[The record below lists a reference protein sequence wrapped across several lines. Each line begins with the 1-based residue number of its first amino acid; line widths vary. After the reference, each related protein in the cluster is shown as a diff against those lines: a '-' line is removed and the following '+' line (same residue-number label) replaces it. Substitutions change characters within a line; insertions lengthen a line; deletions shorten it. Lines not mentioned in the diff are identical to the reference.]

1 MLTRDALTQG
11 LPCIVVKPDLKK
23 QRFARAAD
31 ADATPGI
38 KQPRTYT
45 SCREW
50 RRLLVDLKV
59 SVDTDAPA
67 RIDARDA
74 RRLFCLIKGFQLD
87 QRVTMPERAK

>member
-1 MLTRDALTQG
+1 MLTRDAL
-11 LPCIVVKPDLKK
+11 KPDPKK
-23 QRFARAAD
+23 QRGARAAD

-38 KQPRTYT
+38 KHPKTYT

-50 RRLLVDLKV
+50 RRLLVDLKA

-87 QRVTMPERAK
+87 QRVTMQERPR